1 MGLQFS
7 NERDKNNKKGYR
19 FLLSLNDEQK
29 SAKAE
34 ILNNTISIILGKAGS
49 GKTLLAC
56 QIALQEVLQKRRKKI
71 IITRPTISKEDLGHL
86 PGNMEEKMSPWVA
99 PIYGNMYQLLRRE
112 RVDKMIKD
120 GQIEIVPVSFMRG
133 RTFMDSMIIVDEAQN
148 VTHEQMEMITSRI
161 GLRSKMIICGDAHQT
176 DLKKKSDSGFKFLY
190 TAARKIKN
198 LEAITLTTNHRNEIV
213 ADLLEYYDSAVE
225 RGVSITTSGSYI
237 YNGKN

>member
-1 MGLQFS
+1 MAQPFS
-7 NERDKNNKKGYR
+7 KDAGAKNNKKGYR

-29 SAKAE
+29 EAKRQ
-34 ILNNTISIILGKAGS
+34 ILDNTISIILGKAGS

-120 GQIEIVPVSFMRG
+120 GQIEIVPVSYMRG
-133 RTFMDSMIIVDEAQN
+133 RTFLDASVIVDECQN
-148 VTHEQMEMITSRI
+148 LDHEQTLMILQRI
-161 GLRSKMIICGDAHQT
+161 GLNSRMMFCGDSQQV
-176 DLKKKSDSGFKFLY
+176 DLKKGGDSGLKFLSSVD
-190 TAARKIKN
+190 TVNGLHTIE
-198 LEAITLTTNHRNEIV
+198 LLQNHRHPILDEILNV
-213 ADLLEYYDSAVE
+213 YKKKQINKL
-225 RGVSITTSGSYI
+225 
-237 YNGKN
+237 

>member
-120 GQIEIVPVSFMRG
+120 GQIIHF
-133 RTFMDSMIIVDEAQN
+133 
-148 VTHEQMEMITSRI
+148 
-161 GLRSKMIICGDAHQT
+161 
-176 DLKKKSDSGFKFLY
+176 FL
-190 TAARKIKN
+190 N
-198 LEAITLTTNHRNEIV
+198 
-213 ADLLEYYDSAVE
+213 
-225 RGVSITTSGSYI
+225 
-237 YNGKN
+237 